1 MVRLVREIAK
11 EILGEEKANL
21 VWSSLDIVG
30 DIAVIRK
37 PPSIEIE
44 DLRILAEEM
53 LKKLKWLKSVWAAIS
68 PIEGSY
74 RLRRLEWLAGEKRT
88 ETLYREHGCVF
99 KVDIAR
105 VYISPRLSYEH
116 IRIARLVKPGE
127 NIINM
132 FAGAGLFSIIIARF
146 AKPARVISIDINEDA
161 YRFMLENIELNKV
174 QGIVI
179 PIKGD
184 ALEIIDRY
192 SNNVQRVLIPLPEL
206 ALKAFPK
213 ALRAIDREGYIHV
226 YEFAKAR
233 NKLEALEQVEKTYR
247 EAIESNR
254 DVAKYSIEGRR
265 IVRSVGPRKY
275 QVVLDVWVK
284 RS

>member
-21 VWSSLDIVG
+21 VWSGLDIVG
-30 DIAVIRK
+30 DIAVMRK
-37 PPSIEIE
+37 PPNVEIE
-44 DLRILAEEM
+44 DLRILAEEL
-53 LKKLKWLKSVWAAIS
+53 LKKLSWLKSVWAAIS
-68 PIEGSY
+68 PVEGSH

-161 YRFMLENIELNKV
+161 YKLMLENIELNKV
-174 QGIVI
+174 RGVVV

-184 ALEIIDRY
+184 ALELIDRY
-192 SNNVQRVLIPLPEL
+192 SNTAQRVLIPLPEL
-206 ALKAFPK
+206 ALRAFPK

-226 YEFAKAR
+226 YEFTNAR
-233 NKLEALEQVEKTYR
+233 NKLEALEQVEKIYR
-247 EAIESNR
+247 ETIEGNR

-275 QVVLDVWVK
+275 QVVLDIWVR

>member
-226 YEFAKAR
+226 YEFTKAR

>member
-44 DLRILAEEM
+44 DLMILAEEM

-68 PIEGSY
+68 PSEGSY